1 MRSSIVLVAAV
12 ATGALGT
19 PHMLARRD
27 VVTVV
32 DYVYATDWVTVTA
45 SSDASSSGS
54 ASADGTYHG
63 RHYTYHSSSVSSS
76 SSAVV
81 VPSSSSAVV
90 VPSSSSAVVVPSSST
105 QRSSSAAPTV
115 PTSTRVA
122 STTTSV
128 APTSTSVRSTSTSVA
143 PTTSSTKA
151 AATSAAAS
159 SSPVASP
166 TLSAAS
172 SKPTTYEQIVV
183 AHHNVHRNNHSATD
197 LKWSADLAATAA
209 SIAASCVYAHNT
221 DANGGGYG
229 QNIAAGVEANNVS
242 AVITSLFYNGE
253 VLYFKDLYDQA
264 QPSMA
269 EFKHWGHFSQIVWK
283 ATTEVGCATQD
294 CSRTGLANTGSNV
307 APYFT
312 VCNYKSPGNYDK
324 QYAAN
329 VGKSLDHPTVE
340 WNWAL

>member
-1 MRSSIVLVAAV
+1 MRSSIILVAAA
-12 ATGALGT
+12 ATGALST
-19 PHMLARRD
+19 PHMLGRRD

-32 DYVYATDWVTVTA
+32 DYVYATNWVTVTA
-45 SSDASSSGS
+45 SAAASSSSS
-54 ASADGTYHG
+54 ASADATYHS
-63 RHYTYHSSSVSSS
+63 RHYSYHSSSVSSS

-81 VPSSSSAVV
+81 VPSSSSV
-90 VPSSSSAVVVPSSST
+90 VVVPSSST
-105 QRSSSAAPTV
+105 QTSSAAPTV
-115 PTSTRVA
+115 STSTRVA
-122 STTTSV
+122 PTTTSV
-128 APTSTSVRSTSTSVA
+128 APTSTSVSSTSTFVP

-151 AATSAAAS
+151 ATTSAAAS

-183 AHHNVHRNNHSATD
+183 AHHNVHRNNHSASD
-197 LKWSADLAATAA
+197 LTWSPDLAATAA
-209 SIAASCVYAHNT
+209 TIAASCVYAHNT
-221 DANGGGYG
+221 DTNGGGYG
-229 QNIAAGVEANNVS
+229 QNIAAGIEAHNIS
-242 AVITSLFYNGE
+242 AVITTLFYNSE

-269 EFKHWGHFSQIVWK
+269 DFKHWGHFSQIVWK
-283 ATTEVGCATQD
+283 ATTQVGCATQD
-294 CSRTGLANTGSNV
+294 CSSTGLANAGSNV

-312 VCNYKSPGNYDK
+312 VCNYKSPGNYEK

-329 VGKSLDHPTVE
+329 VGDSLNHPTVE